1 MDKGICTLSL
11 VAVRKTNSDA
21 AEILTQLLFGE
32 SFEIVNRDHQWVY
45 IKTDYDYYEGWIDEK
60 QMEPVSDLWLEEAK
74 NHLAVSLELA
84 QTVISRDEKIPVLF
98 GSTLPYFDGMNFKIG
113 KRSFLYNGQAHNP
126 LNNHFDPGNLLR
138 KLSNKF
144 LNAPY
149 LWGGRSPFGIDCSGL
164 VQILYKAIGIKL
176 PRDAY
181 QQAGK
186 GQSISFNN
194 ETQMGDL
201 AFFSNKAG
209 QIAHV
214 GLLLD
219 QNHILHAYGK
229 VRIDKFDHYGIYH
242 EGLRKYTHKLRI
254 IKRIL

>member
-11 VAVRKTNSDA
+11 VAVRKTSSDA
-21 AEILTQLLFGE
+21 AEVLTQLLFGE
-32 SFEIVNRDHQWVY
+32 SFEIINKDRQWVQ
-45 IKTDYDYYEGWIDEK
+45 IKTDYDHYEGWIDEK
-60 QMEPVSDLWLEEAK
+60 QMEAVSHSWLKEAK

-113 KRSFLYNGQAHNP
+113 KRTFLYNGQAHNP
-126 LNNHFDPGNLLR
+126 AHNHFDKKQLLQ
-138 KLSNKF
+138 KLANKF
-144 LNAPY
+144 INAPY

-164 VQILYKAIGIKL
+164 MQVLFKAIGIAL

-181 QQAGK
+181 QQAEQ
-186 GQSISFNN
+186 GQSISFNG
-194 ETQMGDL
+194 EASLGDM
-201 AFFSNKAG
+201 AFFDNKEG

-214 GLLLD
+214 GLLLGAGK
-219 QNHILHAYGK
+219 ILHAYGR
-229 VRIDKFDHYGIYH
+229 VRIDKFDHYGIYN